1 MLSSSKK
8 VNQLYFYYVYKT
20 IFIYSL
26 FLYNIITVNKI
37 GLMLMSKA
45 SIIFFDL
52 FQKKKKKKDKD
63 CPLLFYFYSYKRAI

>member
-52 FQKKKKKKDKD
+52 FQKKKKKKRQG
-63 CPLLFYFYSYKRAI
+63 LSASFLFL